1 MRSDRPKVLH
11 VTTSDSSLDL
21 LLLPQLL
28 AFVEAGYEVVGAS
41 GPGPYVASLEEVGIR
56 HVALERSTRSMD
68 PLSDAL
74 YFAELV
80 RMMRRERP
88 TIVHTHNPKPGWF
101 GGVAARLG
109 RVPVVVNTVH
119 GLYATARDPW
129 PRRGAVYALERV
141 AAMFSDIELV
151 QNPEDVTAMRRLRIP
166 AAKLHLLGNGIDLER
181 FRPVDQEARAAA
193 RAELGLE
200 DHQVA
205 IGAVSRLVWEK
216 GLRELFGAAVELRE
230 SAPEAQVLV
239 TGPFDSSKADGLT
252 PRQVARIA
260 EETGVRFLGEQR
272 QIESVYAALDIYVL
286 ASHREGFP
294 RSAME
299 AAASGLPTVATNIRG
314 CRQVVDHE
322 VTGLLVAP
330 GDSISLAANLRRL
343 AHDPDL
349 RARMGSAAIAKAHR
363 EFDQTAAIDVTLEA
377 YRRLLAAK
385 GLRGSTG

>member
-1 MRSDRPKVLH
+1 MSTGRPKLLH
-11 VTTSDSSLDL
+11 ITTSDSSLDL
-21 LLLPQLL
+21 LLLPQLV
-28 AFVEAGYEVVGAS
+28 AFAEAGYEVVGAS
-41 GPGPYVASLEEVGIR
+41 SPGPYVDSLEERGIR
-56 HVALERSTRSMD
+56 HVPLGRSTRSMD
-68 PLSDAL
+68 PASDVA
-74 YFAELV
+74 YFAQLV
-80 RMMRRERP
+80 QMMRKERP

-101 GGVAARLG
+101 GGIAARLG
-109 RVPVVVNTVH
+109 QVPVVVNTVH

-129 PRRGAVYALERV
+129 LRRAAVYSLERV
-141 AAMFSDIELV
+141 ASVFSDVELI

-181 FRPVDQEARAAA
+181 FRPIDPAVRAAE
-193 RAELGLE
+193 RAKLELDDG
-200 DHQVA
+200 QVA

-216 GLRELFGAAVELRE
+216 GLRELFAAAVELRE
-230 SAPEAQVLV
+230 SVPEAQILV

-272 QIESVYAALDIYVL
+272 DVEAIYAALDIYVL

-314 CRQVVDHE
+314 CRQVVDHD

-330 GDSISLAANLRRL
+330 GDSVSLAGGLRRL
-343 AHDPDL
+343 AVDADL
-349 RARMGSAAIAKAHR
+349 RARMGAAAIAKAQR
-363 EFDQTAAIDVTLEA
+363 EFDQAAAIEVTLET
-377 YRRLLAAK
+377 YRRLLDTK
-385 GLRGSTG
+385 GLSTAA